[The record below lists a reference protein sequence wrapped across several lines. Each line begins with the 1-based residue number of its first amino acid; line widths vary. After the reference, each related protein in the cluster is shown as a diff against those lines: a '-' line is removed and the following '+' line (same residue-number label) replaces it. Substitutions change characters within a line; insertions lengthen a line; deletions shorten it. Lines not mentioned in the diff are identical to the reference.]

1 MKMASFLLI
10 AAGKFCLVS
19 YWLMASFPGFSSH
32 LANRNIC
39 PEDIVFV
46 WTFPNGFSI
55 SFYQCPVSVQ
65 QPFTVLLQ
73 AAIGKYK
80 AISIHFLK
88 GTCLLLLT
96 INIEGLQETFENPQR
111 LLSSHRSIQQDYTWP
126 VSIPCDSLLNAR
138 FDLVI
143 C

>member
-1 MKMASFLLI
+1 MKMATFLLI

-19 YWLMASFPGFSSH
+19 YWPMASFPGFSSH

-65 QPFTVLLQ
+65 QPFTVLLP
-73 AAIGKYK
+73 AAVGKYQ
-80 AISIHFLK
+80 AISTHLLK
-88 GTCLLLLT
+88 TTCLLLLKLT
-96 INIEGLQETFENPQR
+96 
-111 LLSSHRSIQQDYTWP
+111 LS
-126 VSIPCDSLLNAR
+126 L
-138 FDLVI
+138 
-143 C
+143 